1 MELFH
6 RVVAAEGEAGGQG
19 GPQPAPQK
27 RLPQSAPTPRRSAEA
42 PPPAR
47 PCKTL
52 HSTSLHLPA
61 LARLLSARFPPAS
74 GRVPSPTSGL

>member
-1 MELFH
+1 MEWFH
-6 RVVAAEGEAGGQG
+6 RVVAAKGEAGGRG

-27 RLPQSAPTPRRSAEA
+27 RLPQSAPTPPERGG
-42 PPPAR
+42 PA

-61 LARLLSARFPPAS
+61 LARLLSAHFPPAS